1 MFNKLNEWKEN
12 VEVYRDRIQSGEKK
26 SGRWKKRWHKYSSK
40 LYLFMFFLTVSGF
53 VFFNYSRLFFK
64 DDSPLLDSGIGEI
77 SKTKIGSSE
86 AEIVSRKINNSTGY
100 AEVLVHVEESSD
112 QVHKE
117 YVSFAGEVKKEQPI
131 ETKLIPISEN
141 YYLIQLHGV
150 PKNWKTIGIDFGYNA
165 TQKAPTTV
173 EQIEEQSQQKQTDR
187 SQQTSF
193 YWDVRKSK
201 TDDDLKEK
209 PRVKYLADVIVIEE
223 KATRDK
229 QKLLAK
235 STEKIDSEIVRIDE
249 KVKQETEELIYKVGK
264 EKEDS
269 QTKIAQLEREKDKY
283 IEAKSGIKKEEKLL
297 DEKLEKLKERKEQST
312 IN

>member
-1 MFNKLNEWKEN
+1 M
-12 VEVYRDRIQSGEKK
+12 
-26 SGRWKKRWHKYSSK
+26 
-40 LYLFMFFLTVSGF
+40 
-53 VFFNYSRLFFK
+53 
-64 DDSPLLDSGIGEI
+64 DSGIGEI
-77 SKTKIGSSE
+77 SKTKIGASE

-100 AEVLVHVEESSD
+100 AEVLVHVEESSA

-150 PKNWKTIGIDFGYNA
+150 PKNWKTIGIDFGYNT

-173 EQIEEQSQQKQTDR
+173 EQIEEQNQQKQTDR

-223 KATRDK
+223 KSTRDK

-264 EKEDS
+264 EKE
-269 QTKIAQLEREKDKY
+269 
-283 IEAKSGIKKEEKLL
+283 KKKTLRLKLL
-297 DEKLEKLKERKEQST
+297 
-312 IN
+312 N